1 MRKPE
6 EEDKA
11 KTHNLNKVQLILA
24 SGKKKPIKAER
35 EFTTKSNSDG
45 VWRRVQ
51 IVKGNARKDSSSKNN
66 NKNNN

>member
-45 VWRRVQ
+45 V
-51 IVKGNARKDSSSKNN
+51 
-66 NKNNN
+66 